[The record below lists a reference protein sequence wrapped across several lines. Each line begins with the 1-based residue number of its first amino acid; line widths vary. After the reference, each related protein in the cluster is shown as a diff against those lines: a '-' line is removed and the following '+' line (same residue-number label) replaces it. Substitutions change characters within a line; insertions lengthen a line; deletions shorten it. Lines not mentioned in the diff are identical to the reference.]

1 MATTTPV
8 PVPTTTAVPVL
19 NLLDVIL
26 ALELDVILA
35 LEEVIG
41 FDGTSLVIGFDRT
54 SLVRRERDSL
64 RDFRARDG
72 HATGRYKCSAKQHAP

>member
-26 ALELDVILA
+26 ALE
-35 LEEVIG
+35 EVIG
-41 FDGTSLVIGFDRT
+41 LDGTSLVIGFDRT

>member
-8 PVPTTTAVPVL
+8 PVPTTTTVPVL

-26 ALELDVILA
+26 ALE
-35 LEEVIG
+35 EVIG
-41 FDGTSLVIGFDRT
+41 LDGTSLVIGFDRT

>member
-26 ALELDVILA
+26 ALE
-35 LEEVIG
+35 EVIG

-54 SLVRRERDSL
+54 GLVRRERDSL

-72 HATGRYKCSAKQHAP
+72 NATGRYKRSAKQHAP